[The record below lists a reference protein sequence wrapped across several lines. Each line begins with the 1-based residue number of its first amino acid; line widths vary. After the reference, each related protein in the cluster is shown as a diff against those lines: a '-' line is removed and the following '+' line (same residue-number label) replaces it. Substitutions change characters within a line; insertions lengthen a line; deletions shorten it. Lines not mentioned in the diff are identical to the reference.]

1 MSTTVPEPTEAD
13 QTPSYETA
21 RQTHPQVV
29 LTHDARRLYWTL
41 GGPLTSAISVMGD
54 KWYDPD
60 VPLEPYCVQAEPLL
74 SWHSIAQSALTEPK
88 ISSITVSVEQL
99 NDWEE
104 KWWELRRDNDDLVPV
119 GTDFGEDEDFDE
131 DFDEEDD
138 GPQSGLQ
145 SCYKDVPRD
154 NRATLVVRATGAF
167 ITVHDYVSVVHPW
180 LMNLREKILQA
191 SGDLLDNIP
200 LPPDTRLMVQAFP
213 SPDCVTTVE
222 EEEWKRSLS
231 KKEHEK
237 AVQRLEAYK
246 KKKALE
252 DHEAHMQDQGW

>member
-1 MSTTVPEPTEAD
+1 MSATGPEPTEAGR
-13 QTPSYETA
+13 TPSYETA
-21 RQTHPQVV
+21 RETHLQVV

-41 GGPLTSAISVMGD
+41 SGPLTSAISVMDD

-60 VPLEPYCVQAEPLL
+60 VPLESYCVQAELSL

-88 ISSITVSVEQL
+88 ISSVTVSVEQL
-99 NDWEE
+99 NDWEDE
-104 KWWELRRDNDDLVPV
+104 WWELRRDNDDLVPV
-119 GTDFGEDEDFDE
+119 GTDF
-131 DFDEEDD
+131 DEEDD
-138 GPQSGLQ
+138 GPQSALR
-145 SCYKDVPRD
+145 SCYEDMPRD
-154 NRATLVVRATGAF
+154 EKATLVVKATEAF
-167 ITVHDYVSVVHPW
+167 VTVHDYVSVVHPW
-180 LMNLREKILQA
+180 LMSLREKILQA

-213 SPDCVTTVE
+213 SPDCITTVE

-237 AVQRLEAYK
+237 AVQRIEAYK
-246 KKKALE
+246 RKMAVE